1 MIKLFKRW
9 RWFLKADRL
18 GPDMLATH
26 LLSYFPESYKKICKR
41 KFAQFSDGAEFRSG
55 AYAVTCSNIYL
66 GNNVVIRPGS
76 FMMADPKGGIH
87 IEDDVLVGSGVHMY
101 VGNHKFN
108 DVNIPIYYQGHTE
121 SKNIVI
127 RRGAW
132 LGANVI
138 ILSGVTV
145 GENSVVGAGSI
156 VTKDVP
162 PRCIVG
168 GNPARVIRYLE

>member
-1 MIKLFKRW
+1 M
-9 RWFLKADRL
+9 KADRL

-26 LLSYFPESYKKICKR
+26 LLSYFPERYKKICEK
-41 KFAQFSDGAEFRSG
+41 KFAKFGDGAEFRSG

-76 FMMADPKGGIH
+76 FMMADSNGGIY

-101 VGNHKFN
+101 VANHRFN

-121 SKNIVI
+121 SKTITI
-127 RRGAW
+127 KRGAW

-138 ILSGVTV
+138 LLSGVTV
-145 GENSVVGAGSI
+145 GANSVVGAGSV

-168 GNPARVIRYLE
+168 GNPARIIRYLE